1 MVATIIHHNNKS
13 LTKVEKYM
21 ATHIINVSFGLNHYV
36 KTKTREKHSY
46 HGINNIWSSANGE
59 VEIKYWKH

>member
-1 MVATIIHHNNKS
+1 
-13 LTKVEKYM
+13 M

-46 HGINNIWSSANGE
+46 RGINNIWSSANGE